1 MNDAKKAAI
10 QIIDDHAALFCDVSR
25 KIWEYAELSLKE
37 FQSAAL
43 YEKVLAENGF
53 AVTSNMGGIKT
64 AFCGSWGHGHP
75 VIGILGEFD
84 ALSGLSQQAG
94 CTHHAPL
101 IPGGSGHGCG
111 HNLLGAGSLAAAF
124 AVKAYLEQHP
134 EQEGTVIFFGCPG
147 EEGGAGKA
155 FLARDHV
162 WERLDPAAPA
172 CPASRR
178 SFTSTAWP
186 RMPRARRIWGALPW
200 TRWS

>member
-1 MNDAKKAAI
+1 MNEAKKAAI
-10 QIIDDHAALFCDVSR
+10 QTIDDHAALFCDVSR

-101 IPGGSGHGCG
+101 IPEIGRASC
-111 HNLLGAGSLAAAF
+111 
-124 AVKAYLEQHP
+124 
-134 EQEGTVIFFGCPG
+134 
-147 EEGGAGKA
+147 
-155 FLARDHV
+155 R
-162 WERLDPAAPA
+162 ERV
-172 CPASRR
+172 
-178 SFTSTAWP
+178 
-186 RMPRARRIWGALPW
+186 
-200 TRWS
+200 